1 MAEKKTILIHPVSGE
16 EFTLEAEHAERVLN
30 MGHGWK
36 AKTSVTAQKKTKS
49 AGKKRDTKATGSKA
63 QQDDDCGC
71 SQS

>member
-1 MAEKKTILIHPVSGE
+1 MAEKKTILIHPISGK
-16 EFTLEAEHAERVLN
+16 EFVFGAEHAERILN
-30 MGHGWK
+30 LGHGWK
-36 AKTSVTAQKKTKS
+36 AKTSVTAQKSNKS